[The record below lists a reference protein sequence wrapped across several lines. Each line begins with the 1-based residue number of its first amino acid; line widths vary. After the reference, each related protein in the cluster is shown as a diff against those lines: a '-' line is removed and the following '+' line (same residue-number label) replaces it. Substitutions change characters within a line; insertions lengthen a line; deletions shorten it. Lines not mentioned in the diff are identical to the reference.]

1 MLIYNGIILKLAYYL
16 LFGDLVFC
24 ICEGGFYMF
33 SFIRS
38 RHAKKAL
45 AAAMAATMMLTV
57 AGCAKK
63 EQQAGPQATLVKTM
77 KVITRTTP
85 IVYDYT
91 GFVEATQEMNLAPQV
106 TGQIIAKNFKGG
118 DTVQAG
124 QVLYEIDPRTYRA
137 NLLSA
142 EGNLASARAAL
153 ANAEMDAERY
163 TKLYE
168 QNAVSK
174 QMLDNA
180 VTARDQARAS
190 VTALEGLLLNA
201 QINMEETKVTAPFTG
216 RTDTSSVEVGNYVE
230 AGKTTLT
237 KISNTDPVFVKFS
250 ISEPEYLT
258 LAAANTGG
266 GASLDN
272 LTAVLANGETYDV
285 KGQVTEVNRGISDN
299 TGTLTIKATFQNP
312 NKKLLPGMFAHI
324 QATGGVRDNALLI
337 PQRSVA
343 ELMYKKFVYIVGNDN
358 KVTMKEI
365 KLGQTVGRLVMVNS
379 GLTGEETL
387 VVEGVGKM
395 RQGALVAPQPMT
407 EADLNTEATK

>member
-1 MLIYNGIILKLAYYL
+1 
-16 LFGDLVFC
+16 
-24 ICEGGFYMF
+24 MF

-45 AAAMAATMMLTV
+45 AAAMAVTMVMAVT
-57 AGCAKK
+57 GCAKK
-63 EQQAGPQATLVKTM
+63 QQQAGPQATLVKTM

-142 EGNLASARAAL
+142 EGNLARARAAL

-266 GASLDN
+266 GAALDN

>member
-1 MLIYNGIILKLAYYL
+1 
-16 LFGDLVFC
+16 
-24 ICEGGFYMF
+24 MF

-45 AAAMAATMMLTV
+45 AAAMAATFILSV

-63 EQQAGPQATLVKTM
+63 EQQAAPQATLVRTM

-106 TGQIIAKNFKGG
+106 TGQIVGKYFKGG

-124 QVLYEIDPRTYRA
+124 QVLYEIDPRTYKA

-142 EGNLASARAAL
+142 EGNLASARATL

-190 VTALEGLLLNA
+190 VKALEGLLLNA

-216 RTDTSSVEVGNYVE
+216 RTDTSSLEVGNYVA
-230 AGKTTLT
+230 AGQSVLT

-250 ISEPEYLT
+250 IAEPEYLT
-258 LAAANTGG
+258 LAAASDGN
-266 GASLDN
+266 GAALDN
-272 LTAVLANGETYDV
+272 LSAVLANGETYGL
-285 KGQVTEVNRGISDN
+285 KGKVAEVNRGISDN

-312 NKKLLPGMFAHI
+312 KKELLPGMFAHI
-324 QATGGVRDNALLI
+324 QATGGVRENALLI
-337 PQRSVA
+337 PQRSVT
-343 ELMYKKFVYIVGNDN
+343 ELMYKNFVYVVGADN
-358 KVTMKEI
+358 KVIMKEI
-365 KLGQTVGRLVMVNS
+365 KLGQKVGRLIMVNG

-395 RQGALVAPQPMT
+395 RQGALVNPQPMT
-407 EADLNTEATK
+407 EADLNTVEEK

>member
-1 MLIYNGIILKLAYYL
+1 
-16 LFGDLVFC
+16 
-24 ICEGGFYMF
+24 MF

-45 AAAMAATMMLTV
+45 AAAMAATFVLSV

-91 GFVEATQEMNLAPQV
+91 GFVEATQEMTLSPQV
-106 TGQIIAKNFKGG
+106 TGQIIGKYFKGG

-124 QVLYEIDPRTYRA
+124 QVLYEIDPRTYKA
-137 NLLSA
+137 SLLSA
-142 EGNLASARAAL
+142 EGNLASARANL

-174 QMLDNA
+174 QMMDNA

-190 VTALEGLLLNA
+190 VKAMEGLLLSA
-201 QINMEETKVTAPFTG
+201 QINMEETKVVAPFTG
-216 RTDTSSVEVGNYVE
+216 RTDTSSLEVGNYVV
-230 AGKTTLT
+230 AGQGKLT

-250 ISEPEYLT
+250 IAEPEYLT
-258 LAAANTGG
+258 LANASDGN

-272 LTAVLANGETYDV
+272 LSAVLANGETYGL

-312 NKKLLPGMFAHI
+312 EKKLLPGMFAHI
-324 QATGGVRDNALLI
+324 QATAGVRDNALLI
-337 PQRSVA
+337 PQRSVT
-343 ELMYKKFVYIVGNDN
+343 ELMYKNFVYVVGEDN
-358 KVTMKEI
+358 KVIMKEVKI
-365 KLGQTVGRLVMVNS
+365 GQNVGRLVMVNS

-395 RQGALVAPQPMT
+395 RQGALVNPQPMT
-407 EADLNTEATK
+407 EADLNTVEAK

>member
-1 MLIYNGIILKLAYYL
+1 
-16 LFGDLVFC
+16 
-24 ICEGGFYMF
+24 MF

-45 AAAMAATMMLTV
+45 AAAMAATFILSV

-63 EQQAGPQATLVKTM
+63 EQQAGPQATLVRTM

-106 TGQIIAKNFKGG
+106 TGQIVGKYFKGG

-124 QVLYEIDPRTYRA
+124 QVLYEIDPRTYKA

-190 VTALEGLLLNA
+190 VKAMEGLLLNA

-216 RTDTSSVEVGNYVE
+216 RTDTSSLEVGNYVA
-230 AGKTTLT
+230 AGQSVLT

-250 ISEPEYLT
+250 IAEPEYLT
-258 LAAANTGG
+258 LAAASDGN
-266 GASLDN
+266 GAALDN
-272 LTAVLANGETYDV
+272 LSAVLANGETYGL
-285 KGQVTEVNRGISDN
+285 KGKVAEVNRGISDN

-312 NKKLLPGMFAHI
+312 KKELLPGMFAHI
-324 QATGGVRDNALLI
+324 QATGGVRENALLI
-337 PQRSVA
+337 PQRSVT
-343 ELMYKKFVYIVGNDN
+343 ELMYKNFVYVVGADN
-358 KVTMKEI
+358 KVIMKEI
-365 KLGQTVGRLVMVNS
+365 KLGQKVGRLIMVNS

-395 RQGALVAPQPMT
+395 RQGALVDPQPMT
-407 EADLNTEATK
+407 EADLNTVEEK

>member
-1 MLIYNGIILKLAYYL
+1 
-16 LFGDLVFC
+16 
-24 ICEGGFYMF
+24 MF

-45 AAAMAATMMLTV
+45 AAAMAATFILSV

-63 EQQAGPQATLVKTM
+63 EQQAGPQATLVRTM

-106 TGQIIAKNFKGG
+106 TGQIVGKYFKGG

-124 QVLYEIDPRTYRA
+124 QVLYEIDPRTYKA

-142 EGNLASARAAL
+142 EGNLASARATL

-190 VTALEGLLLNA
+190 VKALEGLLLNA

-250 ISEPEYLT
+250 IAEPEYLT
-258 LAAANTGG
+258 LAAASDGN
-266 GASLDN
+266 GAALDN
-272 LTAVLANGETYDV
+272 LSAVLANGETYGL
-285 KGQVTEVNRGISDN
+285 KGKVAEVNRGISDN

-312 NKKLLPGMFAHI
+312 KKELLPGMFAHI

-337 PQRSVA
+337 PQRSVT
-343 ELMYKKFVYIVGNDN
+343 ELMYKNFVYVVGNDN

-365 KLGQTVGRLVMVNS
+365 KLGQKVGRLIMVNG

-395 RQGALVAPQPMT
+395 RQGALVTPQPMT
-407 EADLNTEATK
+407 EADLNTVEEK

>member
-1 MLIYNGIILKLAYYL
+1 
-16 LFGDLVFC
+16 
-24 ICEGGFYMF
+24 MF

-106 TGQIIAKNFKGG
+106 TGQIIAKNYKGG

-190 VTALEGLLLNA
+190 VKALEGLLLNA

-266 GASLDN
+266 GAALDN

-358 KVTMKEI
+358 KVIMKEI

>member
-1 MLIYNGIILKLAYYL
+1 
-16 LFGDLVFC
+16 
-24 ICEGGFYMF
+24 MF

-45 AAAMAATMMLTV
+45 AAAMAATFILSV

-63 EQQAGPQATLVKTM
+63 EQQAGPQATLVRTM

-106 TGQIIAKNFKGG
+106 TGQIVGKYFKGG

-124 QVLYEIDPRTYRA
+124 QVLYEIDPRTYKA

-142 EGNLASARAAL
+142 EGNLASARATL

-190 VTALEGLLLNA
+190 VKALEGLLLNA

-216 RTDTSSVEVGNYVE
+216 RTDTSSLEVGNYVA
-230 AGKTTLT
+230 AGQSVLT

-250 ISEPEYLT
+250 IAEPEYLT
-258 LAAANTGG
+258 LAAASDGN
-266 GASLDN
+266 GAALDN
-272 LTAVLANGETYDV
+272 LSAVLANGETYGL
-285 KGQVTEVNRGISDN
+285 KGKVAEVNRGISDN

-312 NKKLLPGMFAHI
+312 KKELLPGMFAHI
-324 QATGGVRDNALLI
+324 QATGGVRENALLI
-337 PQRSVA
+337 PQRSVT
-343 ELMYKKFVYIVGNDN
+343 ELMYKNFVYVVGADN
-358 KVTMKEI
+358 KVIMKEI
-365 KLGQTVGRLVMVNS
+365 KLGQKVGRLIMVNG

-395 RQGALVAPQPMT
+395 RQGALVNPQPMT
-407 EADLNTEATK
+407 EADLNTVEEK

>member
-1 MLIYNGIILKLAYYL
+1 
-16 LFGDLVFC
+16 
-24 ICEGGFYMF
+24 MF

-45 AAAMAATMMLTV
+45 AAAMAATFILSV

-63 EQQAGPQATLVKTM
+63 EQQAGPQATLVRTM

-106 TGQIIAKNFKGG
+106 TGQIVGKYFKGG

-124 QVLYEIDPRTYRA
+124 QVLYEIDPRTYKA
-137 NLLSA
+137 SLLSA
-142 EGNLASARAAL
+142 EGNLASARASL

-174 QMLDNA
+174 QMMDNA
-180 VTARDQARAS
+180 VMMRDQARAS
-190 VTALEGLLLNA
+190 VKAMEGLLLNA

-250 ISEPEYLT
+250 IAEPEYLT
-258 LAAANTGG
+258 LAAVSDGN
-266 GASLDN
+266 GAALDN
-272 LTAVLANGETYDV
+272 LSAVLANGETYGL

-312 NKKLLPGMFAHI
+312 DKKLLPGMFAHI
-324 QATGGVRDNALLI
+324 QATCGVRDNALLI

-395 RQGALVAPQPMT
+395 RQGALVNPQPMT
-407 EADLNTEATK
+407 EAELNTEVTK

>member
-1 MLIYNGIILKLAYYL
+1 
-16 LFGDLVFC
+16 
-24 ICEGGFYMF
+24 MF

-45 AAAMAATMMLTV
+45 AAAMAATFILSV

-63 EQQAGPQATLVKTM
+63 EQQAGSQATLVRTM

-106 TGQIIAKNFKGG
+106 TGQIVGKYFKGG

-124 QVLYEIDPRTYRA
+124 QVLYEIDPRTYKA

-190 VTALEGLLLNA
+190 VKALEGLLLNA

-216 RTDTSSVEVGNYVE
+216 RTDTSSLEVGNYVA
-230 AGKTTLT
+230 AGQSVLT

-250 ISEPEYLT
+250 IAEPEYLT
-258 LAAANTGG
+258 LAAASDGN
-266 GASLDN
+266 GAALDN
-272 LTAVLANGETYDV
+272 LSAVLANGETYGL
-285 KGQVTEVNRGISDN
+285 KGKVAEVNRGISDN

-312 NKKLLPGMFAHI
+312 KKELLPGMFAHI
-324 QATGGVRDNALLI
+324 QATGGVRENALLI
-337 PQRSVA
+337 PQRSVT
-343 ELMYKKFVYIVGNDN
+343 ELMYKNFVYVVGADN
-358 KVTMKEI
+358 KVIMKEI
-365 KLGQTVGRLVMVNS
+365 KLGQKVGRLIMVNG

-395 RQGALVAPQPMT
+395 RQGALVDPQPMT
-407 EADLNTEATK
+407 EADLNTVEEK

>member
-1 MLIYNGIILKLAYYL
+1 
-16 LFGDLVFC
+16 
-24 ICEGGFYMF
+24 MF

-45 AAAMAATMMLTV
+45 AAAMAATMILTV

-77 KVITRTTP
+77 KVIKRDTP

-91 GFVEATQEMNLAPQV
+91 GFVESNQEMNLAPQV
-106 TGQIIAKNFKGG
+106 TGQIIGKYFKGG

-124 QVLYEIDPRTYRA
+124 QVLYEIDPRTYKA

-142 EGNLASARAAL
+142 EGNLASARASL

-174 QMLDNA
+174 QMMDNA
-180 VTARDQARAS
+180 VMMRDQARAS
-190 VTALEGLLLNA
+190 VKAMEGLLLNA

-216 RTDTSSVEVGNYVE
+216 RTDTSSLEVGNYVE
-230 AGKTTLT
+230 AGKGTLT

-250 ISEPEYLT
+250 IAEPEYLT
-258 LAAANTGG
+258 LAATTSEG

-299 TGTLTIKATFQNP
+299 TGTLTIKATFKNP

-324 QATGGVRDNALLI
+324 QATGGVYDDAILV

-343 ELMYKKFVYIVGNDN
+343 QLMYKNFVYIVGEDN

-365 KLGQTVGRLVMVNS
+365 SLGQNVGRLVVVTN
-379 GLTGEETL
+379 GLKGDETL

-395 RQGALVAPQPMT
+395 RQGALVAPQPIT
-407 EADLNTEATK
+407 EADLNTVEAK

>member
-1 MLIYNGIILKLAYYL
+1 
-16 LFGDLVFC
+16 
-24 ICEGGFYMF
+24 MF

-45 AAAMAATMMLTV
+45 AAAMAATFILSV

-63 EQQAGPQATLVKTM
+63 EQQAGPQATLVRTM

-106 TGQIIAKNFKGG
+106 TGQIVGKYFKGG

-124 QVLYEIDPRTYRA
+124 QVLYEIDPRTYKA

-174 QMLDNA
+174 QMMDNA
-180 VTARDQARAS
+180 VMMRDQARAS
-190 VTALEGLLLNA
+190 VKAMEGLLLNA

-250 ISEPEYLT
+250 IAEPEYLT
-258 LAAANTGG
+258 LAAASDGN
-266 GASLDN
+266 GAALDN
-272 LTAVLANGETYDV
+272 LSAVLANGETYGL
-285 KGQVTEVNRGISDN
+285 KGKVAEVNRGISDN

-312 NKKLLPGMFAHI
+312 KKELLPGMFAHI
-324 QATGGVRDNALLI
+324 QATGGVRENALLI
-337 PQRSVA
+337 PQRSVT
-343 ELMYKKFVYIVGNDN
+343 ELMYKNFVYVVGADN
-358 KVTMKEI
+358 KVIMKEI
-365 KLGQTVGRLVMVNS
+365 KLGQKVGRLIMVNG

-395 RQGALVAPQPMT
+395 RQGALVDPQPMT
-407 EADLNTEATK
+407 EADLNTVEEK

>member
-1 MLIYNGIILKLAYYL
+1 
-16 LFGDLVFC
+16 
-24 ICEGGFYMF
+24 MF

-216 RTDTSSVEVGNYVE
+216 RTDTASVEVGNYVE

-258 LAAANTGG
+258 LAATTTGG

-272 LTAVLANGETYDV
+272 LTAVLANGETYDM

-358 KVTMKEI
+358 KVVMKEI

>member
-1 MLIYNGIILKLAYYL
+1 
-16 LFGDLVFC
+16 
-24 ICEGGFYMF
+24 MF

-91 GFVEATQEMNLAPQV
+91 GFVEATQEMNLSPQV
-106 TGQIIAKNFKGG
+106 TGQIVGKYFKGG

>member
-1 MLIYNGIILKLAYYL
+1 
-16 LFGDLVFC
+16 
-24 ICEGGFYMF
+24 MF

-45 AAAMAATMMLTV
+45 AAAMAATFILSV

-63 EQQAGPQATLVKTM
+63 EQQAGPQATLVRTM

-106 TGQIIAKNFKGG
+106 TGQIVGKYFKGG

-124 QVLYEIDPRTYRA
+124 QVLYEIDPRTYKA

-190 VTALEGLLLNA
+190 VKALEGLLLNA

-216 RTDTSSVEVGNYVE
+216 RTDTSSLEVGNYVA
-230 AGKTTLT
+230 AGQSVLT

-250 ISEPEYLT
+250 IAEPEYLT
-258 LAAANTGG
+258 LAAASDGN
-266 GASLDN
+266 GAALDN
-272 LTAVLANGETYDV
+272 LSAVLANGETYGL
-285 KGQVTEVNRGISDN
+285 KGKVAEVNRGISDN
-299 TGTLTIKATFQNP
+299 TGTLIIKATFQNP
-312 NKKLLPGMFAHI
+312 KKELLPGMFAHI
-324 QATGGVRDNALLI
+324 QATGGVRENALLI
-337 PQRSVA
+337 PQRSVT
-343 ELMYKKFVYIVGNDN
+343 ELMYKNFVYVVGADN
-358 KVTMKEI
+358 KVIMKEI
-365 KLGQTVGRLVMVNS
+365 KLGQKVGRLIMVNG

-395 RQGALVAPQPMT
+395 RQGALVDPQPMT
-407 EADLNTEATK
+407 EADLNTVEEK

>member
-1 MLIYNGIILKLAYYL
+1 
-16 LFGDLVFC
+16 
-24 ICEGGFYMF
+24 MF

-45 AAAMAATMMLTV
+45 AAAMAATFILSV

-63 EQQAGPQATLVKTM
+63 EQQAGPQATLVRTM

-106 TGQIIAKNFKGG
+106 TGQIVGKYFKGG

-124 QVLYEIDPRTYRA
+124 QVLYEIDPRTYKA

-190 VTALEGLLLNA
+190 VKALEGLLLNA

-216 RTDTSSVEVGNYVE
+216 RTDTSSLEVGTSVA
-230 AGKTTLT
+230 AGQSVLT

-250 ISEPEYLT
+250 IAEPEYLT
-258 LAAANTGG
+258 LAAASDGN
-266 GASLDN
+266 GAALDN
-272 LTAVLANGETYDV
+272 LSAVLANGETYGL
-285 KGQVTEVNRGISDN
+285 KGKVAEVNRGISDN

-312 NKKLLPGMFAHI
+312 KKELLPGMFAHI
-324 QATGGVRDNALLI
+324 QATGGVRENALLI
-337 PQRSVA
+337 PQRSVT
-343 ELMYKKFVYIVGNDN
+343 ELMYKNFVYVVGADN
-358 KVTMKEI
+358 KVIMKEI
-365 KLGQTVGRLVMVNS
+365 KLGQKVGRLIMVNG

-395 RQGALVAPQPMT
+395 RQGALVDPQPMT
-407 EADLNTEATK
+407 EADLNTVEEK

>member
-1 MLIYNGIILKLAYYL
+1 
-16 LFGDLVFC
+16 
-24 ICEGGFYMF
+24 MF

-45 AAAMAATMMLTV
+45 AAAMAATFILSV

-63 EQQAGPQATLVKTM
+63 EQQAGPQATLVRTM

-106 TGQIIAKNFKGG
+106 TGQIVGKYFKGG

-124 QVLYEIDPRTYRA
+124 QVLYEIDPRTYKA

-190 VTALEGLLLNA
+190 VKALEGLLLNA

-216 RTDTSSVEVGNYVE
+216 RTDTSSLEVGNYVA
-230 AGKTTLT
+230 AGQSVLT

-250 ISEPEYLT
+250 IAEPEYLT
-258 LAAANTGG
+258 LAAASDGN
-266 GASLDN
+266 GAALDN
-272 LTAVLANGETYDV
+272 LSAVLANGETYGL
-285 KGQVTEVNRGISDN
+285 KGKVAEVNRGISDN

-312 NKKLLPGMFAHI
+312 KKELLPGMFAHI
-324 QATGGVRDNALLI
+324 QATGGVRENALLI
-337 PQRSVA
+337 PQRSVT
-343 ELMYKKFVYIVGNDN
+343 ELMYKNFVYVVGADN
-358 KVTMKEI
+358 KVIMKEI
-365 KLGQTVGRLVMVNS
+365 KLGQKVGRLIMVNG

-395 RQGALVAPQPMT
+395 RQGALVDPQPMT
-407 EADLNTEATK
+407 EADLNTVEEK

>member
-1 MLIYNGIILKLAYYL
+1 
-16 LFGDLVFC
+16 
-24 ICEGGFYMF
+24 MF

-45 AAAMAATMMLTV
+45 AAAMAATFILSV

-63 EQQAGPQATLVKTM
+63 EQQAGPQATLVRTM

-106 TGQIIAKNFKGG
+106 TGQIVGKYFKGG

-124 QVLYEIDPRTYRA
+124 QVLYEIDPRTYKA

-190 VTALEGLLLNA
+190 VKALEGLLLNA

-216 RTDTSSVEVGNYVE
+216 RTDTSSLEVGNYVA
-230 AGKTTLT
+230 AGQSVLT

-250 ISEPEYLT
+250 IAEPEYLT
-258 LAAANTGG
+258 LAAASDGN
-266 GASLDN
+266 GAALDN
-272 LTAVLANGETYDV
+272 LSAVLANGETYGL
-285 KGQVTEVNRGISDN
+285 KGKVAEVNRGISDN

-312 NKKLLPGMFAHI
+312 KKELLPGMFAHI
-324 QATGGVRDNALLI
+324 QATGGVRENALLI
-337 PQRSVA
+337 PQRSVT
-343 ELMYKKFVYIVGNDN
+343 ELMYKNFVYVVGNDN

-365 KLGQTVGRLVMVNS
+365 KLGQKVGRLIMVNG

-395 RQGALVAPQPMT
+395 RQGALVDPQPMT
-407 EADLNTEATK
+407 EADLNTVEEK

>member
-1 MLIYNGIILKLAYYL
+1 MI
-16 LFGDLVFC
+16 
-24 ICEGGFYMF
+24 
-33 SFIRS
+33 
-38 RHAKKAL
+38 
-45 AAAMAATMMLTV
+45 LTV

-91 GFVEATQEMNLAPQV
+91 GFVEATQEMTLSPQV
-106 TGQIIAKNFKGG
+106 TGQIVGKYFKGG

-142 EGNLASARAAL
+142 EGNLASARANL

-168 QNAVSK
+168 QSAVSK
-174 QMLDNA
+174 QMMDNA

-190 VTALEGLLLNA
+190 VKAMEGLLLNA
-201 QINMEETKVTAPFTG
+201 QINMEETKVVAPFTG
-216 RTDTSSVEVGNYVE
+216 RTDTSALEIGNYVV
-230 AGKTTLT
+230 AGQGSLT

-250 ISEPEYLT
+250 IAEPEYLT
-258 LAAANTGG
+258 LANTTTEG

-272 LTAVLANGETYDV
+272 LTAVLANGETYDL
-285 KGQVTEVNRGISDN
+285 KGQVSEVNRGISDN

-312 NKKLLPGMFAHI
+312 TKKLLPGMFAHI
-324 QATGGVRDNALLI
+324 QATAGVRENALLI
-337 PQRSVA
+337 PQRSVT
-343 ELMYKKFVYIVGNDN
+343 EMMYKNFVYVVGEDN
-358 KVTMKEI
+358 KVITKEVTV
-365 KLGQTVGRLVMVNS
+365 GQNVGRLVMVNS

-395 RQGALVAPQPMT
+395 RQGTLVAPQPMT
-407 EADLNTEATK
+407 EADLNTVETK

>member
-1 MLIYNGIILKLAYYL
+1 
-16 LFGDLVFC
+16 
-24 ICEGGFYMF
+24 MF

-85 IVYDYT
+85 VVYDYT

-106 TGQIIAKNFKGG
+106 TGQIIGKYFKGG

-124 QVLYEIDPRTYRA
+124 QVLYEIDPRTYKA

-142 EGNLASARAAL
+142 EGNLASARASL

-190 VTALEGLLLNA
+190 VKALEGVLLNA

-216 RTDTSSVEVGNYVE
+216 RTDTSALEVGNYVA
-230 AGKTTLT
+230 AGQTTLT

-250 ISEPEYLT
+250 IAEPEYLT
-258 LAAANTGG
+258 LAATTTAG

-272 LTAVLANGETYDV
+272 LTAVLANGETYDL
-285 KGQVTEVNRGISDN
+285 KGQVSEVNRGINDN

-324 QATGGVRDNALLI
+324 QATGGVIENALLI

-365 KLGQTVGRLVMVNS
+365 KLGQNVGRLVVVNS

-407 EADLNTEATK
+407 EADLNTEVTK

>member
-1 MLIYNGIILKLAYYL
+1 
-16 LFGDLVFC
+16 
-24 ICEGGFYMF
+24 MF

-45 AAAMAATMMLTV
+45 AAAMAATFILSV

-63 EQQAGPQATLVKTM
+63 EQQAGPKATLVRTM

-106 TGQIIAKNFKGG
+106 TGQIVGKYFKGG

-124 QVLYEIDPRTYRA
+124 QVLYEIDPRTYKA

-142 EGNLASARAAL
+142 EGNLASARATL

-190 VTALEGLLLNA
+190 VKALEGLLLNA

-216 RTDTSSVEVGNYVE
+216 RTDTSSLEVGNYVA
-230 AGKTTLT
+230 AGQSVLT

-250 ISEPEYLT
+250 IAEPEYLT
-258 LAAANTGG
+258 LAAASDGN
-266 GASLDN
+266 GAALDN
-272 LTAVLANGETYDV
+272 LSAVLANGETYGL
-285 KGQVTEVNRGISDN
+285 KGKVAEVNRGISDN

-312 NKKLLPGMFAHI
+312 KKELLPGMFAHI
-324 QATGGVRDNALLI
+324 QATGGVRENALLI
-337 PQRSVA
+337 PQRSVT
-343 ELMYKKFVYIVGNDN
+343 ELMYKNFVYVVGADN
-358 KVTMKEI
+358 KVIMKEI
-365 KLGQTVGRLVMVNS
+365 KLGQKVGRLIMVNG

-395 RQGALVAPQPMT
+395 RQGALVDPQPMT
-407 EADLNTEATK
+407 EADLNTVEEK

>member
-1 MLIYNGIILKLAYYL
+1 
-16 LFGDLVFC
+16 
-24 ICEGGFYMF
+24 MF

-45 AAAMAATMMLTV
+45 AAAMAATFILSV

-63 EQQAGPQATLVKTM
+63 EQQAGPQATLVRTM

-106 TGQIIAKNFKGG
+106 TGQIVGKYFKGG

-124 QVLYEIDPRTYRA
+124 QVLYEIDPRTYKA

-190 VTALEGLLLNA
+190 VKAMEGLLLNA

-250 ISEPEYLT
+250 IAEPEYLT
-258 LAAANTGG
+258 LAAASDGN
-266 GASLDN
+266 GAALDN
-272 LTAVLANGETYDV
+272 LSAVLANGETYGL
-285 KGQVTEVNRGISDN
+285 KGKVAEVNRGISDN

-312 NKKLLPGMFAHI
+312 KKELLPGMFAHI
-324 QATGGVRDNALLI
+324 QATGGVRENALLI
-337 PQRSVA
+337 PQRSVT
-343 ELMYKKFVYIVGNDN
+343 ELMYKNFVYVVGADN
-358 KVTMKEI
+358 KVIMKEI
-365 KLGQTVGRLVMVNS
+365 KLGQKVGRLIMVNG

-395 RQGALVAPQPMT
+395 RQGALVDPQPMT
-407 EADLNTEATK
+407 EADLNTVEEK

>member
-1 MLIYNGIILKLAYYL
+1 
-16 LFGDLVFC
+16 
-24 ICEGGFYMF
+24 MF

-45 AAAMAATMMLTV
+45 AAAMAATFILSV

-63 EQQAGPQATLVKTM
+63 EQQAGPQATLVRTM

-106 TGQIIAKNFKGG
+106 TGQIVGKYFKGG

-124 QVLYEIDPRTYRA
+124 QVLYEIDPRTYKA

-142 EGNLASARAAL
+142 EGNLASARATL

-174 QMLDNA
+174 QMMDNA
-180 VTARDQARAS
+180 VMMRDQARAS
-190 VTALEGLLLNA
+190 VKAMEGLLLNA

-216 RTDTSSVEVGNYVE
+216 RTDTSSVEVGNFVE

-250 ISEPEYLT
+250 IAEPEYLT
-258 LAAANTGG
+258 LAAASDGN
-266 GASLDN
+266 GAALDN
-272 LTAVLANGETYDV
+272 LSAVLANGETYGL
-285 KGQVTEVNRGISDN
+285 KGKVAEVNRGISDN

-312 NKKLLPGMFAHI
+312 KKELLPGMFAHI
-324 QATGGVRDNALLI
+324 QATGGVRENALLI
-337 PQRSVA
+337 PQRSVT
-343 ELMYKKFVYIVGNDN
+343 ELMYKNFVYVVGNDN

-365 KLGQTVGRLVMVNS
+365 KLGQKVGRLIMVNG

-395 RQGALVAPQPMT
+395 RQGALVTPQPMT
-407 EADLNTEATK
+407 EADLNTVEAK

>member
-1 MLIYNGIILKLAYYL
+1 
-16 LFGDLVFC
+16 
-24 ICEGGFYMF
+24 MF

-45 AAAMAATMMLTV
+45 AAAMAATFILSV

-63 EQQAGPQATLVKTM
+63 EQQAGPQATLVRTM

-106 TGQIIAKNFKGG
+106 TGQIVGKYFKGG

-124 QVLYEIDPRTYRA
+124 QVLYEIDPRTYKA

-142 EGNLASARAAL
+142 EGNLASARATL

-174 QMLDNA
+174 QMMDNA
-180 VTARDQARAS
+180 VMMRDQARAS
-190 VTALEGLLLNA
+190 VKAMEGLLLNA

-250 ISEPEYLT
+250 IAEPEYLT
-258 LAAANTGG
+258 LAAASDGN
-266 GASLDN
+266 GAALDN
-272 LTAVLANGETYDV
+272 LSAVLANGETYGL
-285 KGQVTEVNRGISDN
+285 KGKVAEVNRGISDN

-312 NKKLLPGMFAHI
+312 KKELLPGMFAHI
-324 QATGGVRDNALLI
+324 QATGGVRENALLI
-337 PQRSVA
+337 PQRSVT
-343 ELMYKKFVYIVGNDN
+343 ELMYKNFVYVVGADN
-358 KVTMKEI
+358 KVIMKEI
-365 KLGQTVGRLVMVNS
+365 KLGQKVGRLIMVNG

-407 EADLNTEATK
+407 EADLNTVEEK

>member
-1 MLIYNGIILKLAYYL
+1 
-16 LFGDLVFC
+16 
-24 ICEGGFYMF
+24 MF

-45 AAAMAATMMLTV
+45 AAAMAATFILSV

-63 EQQAGPQATLVKTM
+63 EQQAGPQATLVRTM

-106 TGQIIAKNFKGG
+106 TGQIVGKYFKGG

-124 QVLYEIDPRTYRA
+124 QVLYEIDPRTYKA

-190 VTALEGLLLNA
+190 VKALEGLLLNA

-216 RTDTSSVEVGNYVE
+216 RTDTSSLEVGNYVA
-230 AGKTTLT
+230 AGQSVLT

-250 ISEPEYLT
+250 IAEPEYLT
-258 LAAANTGG
+258 LAAASDGN
-266 GASLDN
+266 GAALDN
-272 LTAVLANGETYDV
+272 LSAVLANGETYGL

-312 NKKLLPGMFAHI
+312 KKELLPGMFAHI
-324 QATGGVRDNALLI
+324 QATGGVRENALLI
-337 PQRSVA
+337 PQRSVT
-343 ELMYKKFVYIVGNDN
+343 ELMYKNFVYVVGADN
-358 KVTMKEI
+358 KVIMKEI
-365 KLGQTVGRLVMVNS
+365 KLGQKVGRLIMVNG

-395 RQGALVAPQPMT
+395 RQGALVDPQPMT
-407 EADLNTEATK
+407 EADLNTVEAK

>member
-1 MLIYNGIILKLAYYL
+1 
-16 LFGDLVFC
+16 
-24 ICEGGFYMF
+24 MF

-45 AAAMAATMMLTV
+45 AAAMAVTMVMAVT
-57 AGCAKK
+57 GCAKK

-190 VTALEGLLLNA
+190 VKALEGLLLNA

-216 RTDTSSVEVGNYVE
+216 RTDTSSLEVGNYVA
-230 AGKTTLT
+230 AGQSVLT

-258 LAAANTGG
+258 LAAANTSG
-266 GASLDN
+266 GAALDN

-358 KVTMKEI
+358 KVIMKEI

>member
-1 MLIYNGIILKLAYYL
+1 
-16 LFGDLVFC
+16 
-24 ICEGGFYMF
+24 MF

-45 AAAMAATMMLTV
+45 AAAMAVTMVMAVT
-57 AGCAKK
+57 GCAKK
-63 EQQAGPQATLVKTM
+63 QQQAGPQATLVKTM

-85 IVYDYT
+85 VVYDYT

-266 GASLDN
+266 GAALDN

-358 KVTMKEI
+358 KVIMKEI

>member
-1 MLIYNGIILKLAYYL
+1 
-16 LFGDLVFC
+16 
-24 ICEGGFYMF
+24 MF

-38 RHAKKAL
+38 RHAKKVL
-45 AAAMAATMMLTV
+45 AAAMAATFVLSV

-91 GFVEATQEMNLAPQV
+91 GFVEATQEMTLAPQV
-106 TGQIIAKNFKGG
+106 TGQIIGKYFKGG

-124 QVLYEIDPRTYRA
+124 QVLYEIDPRTYKA
-137 NLLSA
+137 SLLSA

-180 VTARDQARAS
+180 VTARDQARAT
-190 VTALEGLLLNA
+190 VKAMEGLLLSA
-201 QINMEETKVTAPFTG
+201 QINMDETKVVAPFTG
-216 RTDTSSVEVGNYVE
+216 RTDTASLEVGNYVV
-230 AGKTTLT
+230 AGQGKLT

-250 ISEPEYLT
+250 IAEPEYLT
-258 LAAANTGG
+258 LAAASDGN

-272 LTAVLANGETYDV
+272 LTAVLANGETYGL
-285 KGQVTEVNRGISDN
+285 KGKVTEVNRGISDN

-312 NKKLLPGMFAHI
+312 DKKLLPGMFAHI

-337 PQRSVA
+337 PQRSVT
-343 ELMYKKFVYIVGNDN
+343 EMMYKNFVYVVGNDN
-358 KVTMKEI
+358 KVTMKEVKI
-365 KLGQTVGRLVMVNS
+365 GQNVGRLCMVNS

-395 RQGALVAPQPMT
+395 RQGALVNPQPMT
-407 EADLNTEATK
+407 EADLNTVETK

>member
-1 MLIYNGIILKLAYYL
+1 
-16 LFGDLVFC
+16 
-24 ICEGGFYMF
+24 MF

-45 AAAMAATMMLTV
+45 AAAMAATFILSV

-63 EQQAGPQATLVKTM
+63 EQQAGPQATLVRTM

-106 TGQIIAKNFKGG
+106 TGQIVGKYFKGG

-124 QVLYEIDPRTYRA
+124 QVLYEIDPRTYKA
-137 NLLSA
+137 SLLSA
-142 EGNLASARAAL
+142 EGNLASARASL

-174 QMLDNA
+174 QMMDNA
-180 VTARDQARAS
+180 VMMRDQARAS
-190 VTALEGLLLNA
+190 VKAMEGLLLNA
-201 QINMEETKVTAPFTG
+201 QINMEETKVTASFTG

-250 ISEPEYLT
+250 IAEPEYLT
-258 LAAANTGG
+258 LAAVSDGN
-266 GASLDN
+266 GAALDN
-272 LTAVLANGETYDV
+272 LSAVLANGETYGL

-312 NKKLLPGMFAHI
+312 DKKLLPGMFAHI
-324 QATGGVRDNALLI
+324 QATGGVRENALLI
-337 PQRSVA
+337 PQRSVT
-343 ELMYKKFVYIVGNDN
+343 ELMYKNFVYVVGADN
-358 KVTMKEI
+358 KVIMKEI
-365 KLGQTVGRLVMVNS
+365 KLGQKVGRLIMVNG

-395 RQGALVAPQPMT
+395 RQGALVDPQPMT
-407 EADLNTEATK
+407 EADLNTVEEK

>member
-1 MLIYNGIILKLAYYL
+1 
-16 LFGDLVFC
+16 
-24 ICEGGFYMF
+24 MF

-45 AAAMAATMMLTV
+45 AAAMAVTMVMAVT
-57 AGCAKK
+57 GCAKK
-63 EQQAGPQATLVKTM
+63 QQQAAPQATLVKTM

-91 GFVEATQEMNLAPQV
+91 GFVEATQEMNLSPQV